1 MEHGIEK
8 AYAGEVSVF
17 RNRLFDLITRMN
29 YRFEQEIKTRIVHK
43 AKSVRDE
50 PVCLKNN
57 LKHFAL
63 NNSLAISQQNFE
75 RAMERIGVNTEQ
87 TIVSKKILPK
97 SNFLFSFQD
106 YDTIFRLYERND
118 RGELIIHTFVN

>member
-1 MEHGIEK
+1 MQVK
-8 AYAGEVSVF
+8 
-17 RNRLFDLITRMN
+17 
-29 YRFEQEIKTRIVHK
+29 FEQEIKTRIVHK

-87 TIVSKKILPK
+87 TI
-97 SNFLFSFQD
+97 D

>member
-87 TIVSKKILPK
+87 TIVSINILPK
-97 SNFLFSFQD
+97 SNFMFSF
-106 YDTIFRLYERND
+106 
-118 RGELIIHTFVN
+118 

>member
-17 RNRLFDLITRMN
+17 RNRLFNLITRMN

-50 PVCLKNN
+50 PVFLKNN

-63 NNSLAISQQNFE
+63 QNSLAISQQNFE

-87 TIVSKKILPK
+87 TIVSRNTFIRK
-97 SNFLFSFQD
+97 SKFMFLF
-106 YDTIFRLYERND
+106 
-118 RGELIIHTFVN
+118 

>member
-87 TIVSKKILPK
+87 TIVSINILPK